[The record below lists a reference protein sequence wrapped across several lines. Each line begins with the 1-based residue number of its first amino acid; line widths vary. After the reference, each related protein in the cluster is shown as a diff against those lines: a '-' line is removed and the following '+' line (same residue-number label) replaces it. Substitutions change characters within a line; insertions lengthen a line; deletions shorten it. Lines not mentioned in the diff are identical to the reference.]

1 MLKKYSEIQTFA
13 EGILEKFQ
21 AFLKAPQ
28 VPELEVRR
36 QLLDELE
43 KATAELPE
51 LSLNLSNICE
61 AVSVCERELRRRAR
75 QEAQERD
82 LARWE
87 HYTLKMDI
95 CSELEK
101 FSQAPDHELLEVLL
115 KVVGISLV
123 AELASMICTDAG
135 NAALGKVLQ
144 MLSTAVILCM
154 SIPLLDKL
162 LELISSI
169 LGGI

>member
-1 MLKKYSEIQTFA
+1 MEQYIQSAALVLLTSVLGLVLAQKGKEFTLLLTLGACCLVGLVAMQYLEPVLNFA
-13 EGILEKFQ
+13 ERF
-21 AFLKAPQ
+21 KA
-28 VPELEVRR
+28 
-36 QLLDELE
+36 
-43 KATAELPE
+43 
-51 LSLNLSNICE
+51 
-61 AVSVCERELRRRAR
+61 
-75 QEAQERD
+75 
-82 LARWE
+82 LAG
-87 HYTLKMDI
+87 M
-95 CSELEK
+95 
-101 FSQAPDHELLEVLL
+101 DHELLEVLL